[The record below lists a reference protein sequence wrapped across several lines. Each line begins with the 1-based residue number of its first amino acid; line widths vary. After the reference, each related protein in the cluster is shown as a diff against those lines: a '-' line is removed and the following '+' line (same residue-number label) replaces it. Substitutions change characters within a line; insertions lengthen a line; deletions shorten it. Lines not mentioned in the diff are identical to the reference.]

1 MSNWRLLK
9 IVLRTQPSA
18 LIPYWLFSIPWLLW
32 TCVAVGAGGCWFFL
46 RLGGAGVW
54 PWTLLFAVT
63 MGLCACVAGVR
74 SYSWQ
79 NPRLSLRRQP
89 RLAAVVKDAARTAG
103 FRRIPQIRISAFVLT
118 GVARNWHGKPRL
130 RIGLPL
136 LLQLPEDE
144 LRALLII
151 ELTRL
156 KNGTYRKHLLMDL
169 YGDEL
174 LKPTPWQAEIVAAVR
189 EIRRTDWLAGAEL
202 AGQEPVAAV
211 LRRFLVSIWA
221 FDWFMAHAPG
231 TPGDVYEAFSWK
243 LRHDRLAG
251 RIGPNVWYWMRANSA
266 CAEGRAMDDLG
277 WSDGPAPEPADAP
290 VVTEVPRRFVD
301 RLLAGISRGT
311 GATPN
316 LAGLGRDQWLANA
329 NELRRTVI
337 EAAGTLLG
345 RDADDDDVI
354 ALVRE
359 GKAAD
364 LRWWHTQFPCP
375 HPNRDVCTL
384 LPILQ
389 VKALKL
395 GYVAKH
401 PYRQRELAG
410 PDGHLIDVVELARD
424 GGDMRD
430 PDEDARRLAAESLAG
445 GDATGWFERLYAE
458 AASGAAVVP
467 WDSGTPHPLLVE
479 WSQGSQGDGRR
490 AMVVGCGLGDDA
502 EYVAGLGYATTAFD
516 VSESAVRGARTRFP
530 ESAVDYSAADLL
542 DLPGEWRGAFDLVVE
557 IMTVQALPEDLH
569 PPAIAAVRELVAPG
583 GTLLVI
589 ASARDEGGPV
599 YAPPWPL
606 TPAEV
611 AAFGEGGFAAA
622 IEEIGDGER
631 RRWRAAFR
639 RG

>member
-1 MSNWRLLK
+1 M
-9 IVLRTQPSA
+9 LRTQPSA

-32 TCVAVGAGGCWFFL
+32 TVVALGAGGCWFFL
-46 RLGGAGVW
+46 WLGGVEVW

-63 MGLCACVAGVR
+63 MGLCACIAGVR
-74 SYSWQ
+74 SYSWK
-79 NPRLSLRRQP
+79 NPRLSLRKQP

-103 FRRIPQIRISAFVLT
+103 FRRMPQIRISAFVWT

-136 LLQLPEDE
+136 LLQLPENE
-144 LRALLII
+144 LRALLIT

-156 KNGTYRKHLLMDL
+156 KNGTFRTHLLVDL
-169 YGDEL
+169 YADEL

-189 EIRRTDWLAGAEL
+189 EIRRADWLAGAEL
-202 AGQEPVAAV
+202 AGQEPVATF
-211 LRRFLVSIWA
+211 LRRFLVSVWA
-221 FDWFMAHAPG
+221 FDWLMARAPG
-231 TPGDVYEAFSWK
+231 TPADAYEAFVWK
-243 LRHDRLAG
+243 LRHDRLAE
-251 RIGPNVWYWMRANSA
+251 RIAPNVWDWMRAHPA
-266 CAEGRAMDDLG
+266 AAEDKAMDDLG
-277 WSDGPAPEPADAP
+277 WSDGPVPEPAGDP
-290 VVTEVPRRFVD
+290 VVAEVPQRFVT
-301 RLLAGISRGT
+301 RLLRGVDLET
-311 GATPN
+311 GGGFR
-316 LAGLGRDQWLANA
+316 LADVTREQWIDYWD
-329 NELRRTVI
+329 ELRSNVI
-337 EAAGTLLG
+337 VATAEVIGREA
-345 RDADDDDVI
+345 RDDDVI

-359 GKAAD
+359 GRAAEIQ
-364 LRWWHTQFPCP
+364 WWHTRWPCP
-375 HPNRDVCTL
+375 HPNRDVCAL

-389 VKALKL
+389 VKAWKL

-401 PYRQRELAG
+401 PYRQRELVG

-424 GGDMRD
+424 GGHMRD

-445 GDATGWFERLYAE
+445 GDATGWFEKLYAE
-458 AASGAAVVP
+458 AASGEAIVP

-479 WSQGSQGDGRR
+479 WSQGSSGDGRR

-502 EYVAGLGYATTAFD
+502 EYLAGLGYATTAFD
-516 VSESAVRGARTRFP
+516 VSESAVKGARTRFP
-530 ESAVDYSAADLL
+530 DSAVDYSAADLL

-569 PPAIAAVRELVAPG
+569 PAAIAAVRELVAPG

-606 TPAEV
+606 TPSEV
-611 AAFGEGGFAAA
+611 AAFGEGGFTAD

-631 RRWRAAFR
+631 RRWRAAFHR
-639 RG
+639 P